1 MTETFSFGTDPI
13 TCHAWS
19 PDGRSIAISLNSR
32 EIQILTRTSDRAE
45 PWTLVHT
52 LREHTDRVLSLDWAK
67 NTNRLLSAGA
77 DRNAFVWTLTEGEW
91 RPMLVVLRLGRAA
104 TCVKWSPRENKFAVG
119 SGAKLVAVCY
129 YDQDQDF
136 WVAKHI
142 KKNIRSTVTSLDW
155 HPNNILIAAGC
166 TDFKSRIFSGY
177 VKEIEDKPEP
187 TVWGSK
193 MPFGN
198 EMDSFSN
205 GGGGWVH
212 AVAFSPSG
220 NKLAWVGHDSSV
232 SVVDAA
238 NNRQMTTVKTQQ
250 LPFLK
255 CLWVTDV
262 SLLTAGH
269 DNCPML
275 FKHDAA
281 QGSVAFVE
289 RLDIPKTN
297 GPAAHGAMK
306 MFQNMD
312 KRGQGQT
319 EEHSKIS
326 TIHQNAVT
334 GLGVVSGGDSCG
346 AAVNRVSTTGKDGQ
360 LVVWNLKS
368 LEASIA
374 QLTIA

>member
-1 MTETFSFGTDPI
+1 MTETFSFGIEPI

-19 PDGRSIAISLNSR
+19 PDGKSIAISLNSR
-32 EIQILTRTSDRAE
+32 EIQILTRSGPKASDQ
-45 PWTLVHT
+45 WTLVHT
-52 LREHTDRVLSLDWAK
+52 LTEHTDRVLSLDWGK
-67 NTNRLLSAGA
+67 TTNRILSAGA
-77 DRNAFVWTLTEGEW
+77 DRNAFVWTFVDGEW

-104 TCVKWSPRENKFAVG
+104 TCVKWSPLENKFAVG

-129 YDQDQDF
+129 YDKEQDF

-166 TDFKSRIFSGY
+166 TDFRATMFSGF
-177 VKEIEDKPEP
+177 VKEIEEKPAP
-187 TVWGSK
+187 TVWGAR

-212 AVAFSPSG
+212 AVAFNPSG
-220 NKLAWVGHDSSV
+220 TKLAWVGHDSSV
-232 SVVDAA
+232 SVVDAS
-238 NNRQMTTVKTQQ
+238 NDRQMCTVKTKE
-250 LPFLK
+250 LPFLR
-255 CLWVTDV
+255 CLWVTDN

-281 QGSVAFVE
+281 KGAVIFVE
-289 RLDIPKTN
+289 RLDVPKSE
-297 GPAAHGAMK
+297 GAASQGAMK

-312 KRGQGQT
+312 RRGQSD
-319 EEHSKIS
+319 EASSKVT
-326 TIHQNAVT
+326 TIHQNTVT
-334 GLGVVSGGDSCG
+334 GLSVVSSGDSCS
-346 AAVNRVSTTGKDGQ
+346 ASVSRVSTTGKDGQ
-360 LVVWNLKS
+360 LVLWNLKS